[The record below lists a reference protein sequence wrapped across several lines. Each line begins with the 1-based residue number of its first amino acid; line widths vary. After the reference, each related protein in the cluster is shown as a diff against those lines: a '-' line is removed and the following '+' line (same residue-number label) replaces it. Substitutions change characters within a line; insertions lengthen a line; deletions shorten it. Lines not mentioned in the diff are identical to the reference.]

1 MNMDVLTAAKNVGSD
16 YHGGV
21 VALAP
26 QIGKNHNSLGAELRG
41 DGTAKL
47 GLLDA
52 VKMSIEARDYRIL
65 DAFALACGRR
75 CLPLPSTNG
84 ASTRDCIEAMGKAAR
99 EFSELCAE
107 VLQAHSNDGKF
118 SDNERERIQ
127 IEGGHVFTAI
137 GDLLGAVE
145 ASNEAGKPPHL
156 RAAA

>member
-1 MNMDVLTAAKNVGSD
+1 
-16 YHGGV
+16 
-21 VALAP
+21 
-26 QIGKNHNSLGAELRG
+26 
-41 DGTAKL
+41 
-47 GLLDA
+47 
-52 VKMSIEARDYRIL
+52 
-65 DAFALACGRR
+65 
-75 CLPLPSTNG
+75 
-84 ASTRDCIEAMGKAAR
+84 MGKAAR